1 MKAVSPYRLSVN
13 LKLALIAGAVIIA
26 VASLAYTNHLVERL
40 REKERVAIQLWARAV
55 EHMYTLPTP
64 NPYRE
69 QLTYLEEYFAGNV
82 SGNDAF
88 AGLSSAEVDSIREAI
103 QWSQRMPPADELGF
117 VVDEI
122 VVPNL
127 FEVPAIVT
135 GQSASGRDTVL
146 ASRNVEI
153 DSTWSDARRQAY
165 LRERI
170 AEMDRAHDP
179 ITIEKYGLQQ
189 TVHYGESALVQHLRV
204 FPYVQLFFVA
214 LFMIVGYLGFSYV
227 RKSEQSNLWVGMAK
241 EAAHQLGTPLS
252 SMMGWLAILKNGD
265 DVPAHVDEAVEELEK
280 DVGRLQR
287 VANRFST
294 IGSEPKLT
302 PTPLKPVIEGV
313 GAYIRRRIPR
323 DGQQISLDVH
333 VPAELEPPIN
343 AELFE
348 WVIENLL
355 KNALDAIEDDTGH
368 VEVEAWKKNDNVYI
382 DVRDTGKGIDKRQWK
397 NIFRPGY
404 STKKRGWGLGLSL
417 AKRVVEEYH
426 GGRLLILSSRPGE
439 GTTFQI
445 TLDGTV

>member
-1 MKAVSPYRLSVN
+1 MSPYRLSVN
-13 LKLALIAGAVIIA
+13 LKLALIAGAVLIA
-26 VASLAYTNHLVERL
+26 VASLAYTNHLVDRL

-55 EHMYTLPTP
+55 EHMYTVPTP
-64 NPYRE
+64 NPYSE
-69 QLTYLEEYFAGNV
+69 QLAYLEDYFAPGAYENRAV
-82 SGNDAF
+82 GE
-88 AGLSSAEVDSIREAI
+88 LSETTLDSIRQAI

-117 VVDEI
+117 VVEEI

-135 GQSASGRDTVL
+135 GRSASGQDTVL
-146 ASRNVEI
+146 ALRNVDV
-153 DSTWSDARRQAY
+153 DSMWSDARREEY
-165 LRERI
+165 LRERV
-170 AEMDRAHDP
+170 AEMDQAHDP
-179 ITIEKYGLQQ
+179 ITIEKYGLEQ

-252 SMMGWLAILKNGD
+252 SMMGWLAILRDGED
-265 DVPAHVDEAVEELEK
+265 TPAYVDEAVGELEK

-294 IGSEPKLT
+294 IGSKPKLT
-302 PTPLKPVIEGV
+302 ATRLQPVIVGV
-313 GAYIRRRIPR
+313 AAYIRRRIPQQ
-323 DGQQISLDVH
+323 GQNITLNVQ
-333 VPAELEPPIN
+333 VPADIELPLN

-355 KNALDAIEDDTGH
+355 KNALDAIEEESGR
-368 VEVEAWKKNDNVYI
+368 VEVEAWKKSGKVYI
-382 DVRDTGKGIDKRQWK
+382 DVRDTGKGIEKRQWK

-426 GGRLLILSSRPGE
+426 GGRLVILSSRPGE

-445 TLDGTV
+445 TLNA

>member
-1 MKAVSPYRLSVN
+1 MSPYRLSVN

-26 VASLAYTNHLVERL
+26 VASLAYTNHLVDRL

-55 EHMYTLPTP
+55 EHMYTVPTP
-64 NPYRE
+64 NPYSE
-69 QLTYLEEYFAGNV
+69 QFALLEEYLAPGNI
-82 SGNDAF
+82 DDQMLAD
-88 AGLSSAEVDSIREAI
+88 LSPAQLDSLRQAI
-103 QWSQRMPPADELGF
+103 QWSQRMPPADELSF
-117 VVDEI
+117 VVEEI

-135 GQSASGRDTVL
+135 GQSAGGRDTVL
-146 ASRNVEI
+146 ALRNVEI
-153 DSTWSDARRQAY
+153 DSSWSESRQQAY
-165 LRERI
+165 LRERV

-179 ITIEKYGLQQ
+179 ITIEKYGLAQ

-252 SMMGWLAILKNGD
+252 SMMGWLALIKDGEETPEY
-265 DVPAHVDEAVEELEK
+265 VGEAVEELEK

-294 IGSEPKLT
+294 IGSKPKLT

-313 GAYIRRRIPR
+313 AAYIRRRLPQQ
-323 DGQQISLDVH
+323 GQEITLGVQ
-333 VPAELEPPIN
+333 VPAALELPLN

-355 KNALDAIEDDTGH
+355 KNALDAIEEESGR
-368 VEVEAWKKNDNVYI
+368 VEVEAWEKNEKVYI
-382 DVRDTGKGIDKRQWK
+382 DIRDTGKGIDKRQWK

-426 GGRLLILSSRPGE
+426 GGRLIVLSSRPGE

-445 TLDGTV
+445 TLDSSR